1 MGQQNPHLLRAI
13 GRDLVDSSA
22 QPRIEHLAARR
33 VIGVQ
38 RPGID

>member
-1 MGQQNPHLLRAI
+1 VGQQDRQLLRAI

-22 QPRIEHLAARR
+22 QQGLEHLGRTR